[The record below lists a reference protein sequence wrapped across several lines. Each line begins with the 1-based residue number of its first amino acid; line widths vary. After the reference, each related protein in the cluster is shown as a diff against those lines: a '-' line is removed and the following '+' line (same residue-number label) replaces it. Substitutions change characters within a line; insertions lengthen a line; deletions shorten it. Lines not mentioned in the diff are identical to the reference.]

1 MNRRISQQLILMG
14 GYRRTTMVDIRRLP
28 MNMVIISTIL
38 TWLLAGE
45 SGNIYSSISHVEATA
60 AMMSLTNEFSN
71 NLMIACYTDSA
82 NLPPFVAKSAQ
93 QYTTNFQSQ
102 ITLYL
107 DCMLQYEPDI
117 PEIKKT
123 GTFRMWGNP
132 NLPGTIDDSPLGNCM
147 KCNWKVDN
155 SGLLLQQPDLAYS
168 LIWTW
173 I

>member
-1 MNRRISQQLILMG
+1 MKRRISQQLILMG
-14 GYRRTTMVDIRRLP
+14 GYRRTTMVEIRRLP
-28 MNMVIISTIL
+28 MNMVIFSTIL

-45 SGNIYSSISHVEATA
+45 SGNYSGISHVEATA

-82 NLPPFVAKSAQ
+82 NLPPFVAKSSQ

-132 NLPGTIDDSPLGNCM
+132 NLPGTIDDSRLGNCM